1 LFSRVAHIGLSA
13 LIFISASG
21 FVLNEHYCQ
30 NTLKSKALFV
40 KAESCKHQD
49 AVKPCSIH
57 GTMPLDQKD
66 DPDNDCCKDKSE
78 FLKNDEQFTSKI
90 TDTELLQKFLSANVL
105 CVILHIDLPS
115 IDKQTLHYLNYK
127 PPLIVC
133 DDMPV
138 SLQTFLC

>member
-1 LFSRVAHIGLSA
+1 MLSRIAHITLSA
-13 LIFISASG
+13 LIFVSSTG
-21 FVLNEHYCQ
+21 FVLNKHYCQ

-49 AVKPCSIH
+49 AVKPCPIH
-57 GTMPLDQKD
+57 GTMPIDRQD
-66 DPDNDCCKDKSE
+66 DPEKDCCKDKSE
-78 FLKNDEQFTSKI
+78 FLKNDDQFANKV
-90 TDTELLQKFLSANVL
+90 TDTELIQNFLSAGVL
-105 CVILHIDLPS
+105 CVILNIDLPS